1 MQRKFALIA
10 LLTLAMVALPAW
22 HAIRAQLDVL
32 TSARTEAAG
41 LAPAG
46 DMLRLIQLMQ
56 QRRGLSAMALGGN
69 ALAWDQR
76 QAKQAEVDRALTQAQ
91 RSLAGLGAGALA
103 QRLKALQRDWQAL
116 AAGVAGKPLAAA
128 QSFAQHSALI
138 EEQFS
143 LLEGVVDASC
153 LVLDPEPGTYYLVTA
168 ALGHLPQL
176 TETLGQLRA
185 RGAFVLAKGQPTPDQ
200 RAQIAA

>member
-153 LVLDPEPGTYYLVTA
+153 LVLDREPGTYYLVTA